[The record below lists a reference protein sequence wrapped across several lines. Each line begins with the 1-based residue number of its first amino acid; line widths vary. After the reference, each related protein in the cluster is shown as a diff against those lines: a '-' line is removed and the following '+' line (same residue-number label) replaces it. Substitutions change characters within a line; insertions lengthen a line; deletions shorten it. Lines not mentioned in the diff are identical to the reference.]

1 MVKLKKIILSCLLIA
16 CSLLMTGCGSKSTQL
31 TCDIGKTSITI
42 TFEKGK
48 ITSYYDAITGAAGS
62 KEIENLN
69 DNYLKDVTSNSEALD
84 IMRDVVATN
93 GGNCQ

>member
-1 MVKLKKIILSCLLIA
+1 MKKIILSCLLIA

-31 TCDIGKTSITI
+31 TCDI